1 MPRDDDLVGRTFVE
15 LADTL
20 VEGYDLIEFLQH
32 LAERAVEL
40 LGVTEAGVVLA
51 DARGNLHAL
60 ASSSERMRLLELIE
74 LQRADG
80 PCLDCWRSG
89 ESVRADDLEEEAARW
104 PSFAPAAVEAGFR
117 SVYALPL
124 RLRDD
129 RIGALNLFAEGR
141 DGLDEV
147 DEALGQAMADVAT
160 IGIIHERAM
169 SDRTSFSD
177 QLRAA
182 LQTRITLEQAKGM
195 VIEQAGVD
203 ADEAFALIR
212 RFGRATG
219 TRLSE
224 VARALT
230 TRALA
235 ASDLTVTAGPRNPAE

>member
-1 MPRDDDLVGRTFVE
+1 MPRDAELVGRTFVE

-20 VEGYDLIEFLQH
+20 VEGYDLIEFLQR

-40 LGVTEAGVVLA
+40 LGVSEAGVVLA
-51 DARGNLHAL
+51 DSRGNLHAL
-60 ASSSERMRLLELIE
+60 ASSSERMRLLELLE
-74 LQRADG
+74 VQRADG
-80 PCLDCWRSG
+80 PCLDSWRSG
-89 ESVRADDLEEEAARW
+89 ESVRADDLEEEVTRW
-104 PSFAPAAVEAGFR
+104 PSFAPAAVDAGFR

-129 RIGALNLFAEGR
+129 RIGALNLFAEAR

-169 SDRTSFSD
+169 SDRTTFAD
-177 QLRAA
+177 QLRGA
-182 LQTRITLEQAKGM
+182 LQSRITLEQAKGM

-212 RFGRATG
+212 IFGQATG
-219 TRLSE
+219 TGLSE
-224 VARALT
+224 VARAIT
-230 TRALA
+230 ARDLA
-235 ASDLTVTAGPRNPAE
+235 AADLAGAARQGNPAE